1 MQPRWLGNGDSVAA
15 TEDSSD
21 APTARLPPPG
31 RRGFALVFA
40 LVLLAALSA
49 AAIAVLARARGDDED
64 AQHALSA
71 ARARHAAEGAVARAR
86 ATLAAHREAGRPL
99 PPTGLTWSWM
109 VAGLHVVVEVEP
121 ESGKL
126 DVNTGAI
133 ALLPLAL
140 EGADVPSSLAGD
152 IANATEGMRAEG
164 SVAASLATLL
174 PPCARL
180 GSTEPALSRRLT
192 VATRAR
198 GLAPSAIPDERLAAL
213 PGIAA
218 ADLDRIRALAAAG
231 RSPLDDNRLSHLA
244 PLLNDAA
251 PLATLR
257 VQVGVPG
264 TAAAE
269 LELAALVQ
277 HEIGRPTARVI
288 AATLGQVADG
298 TACEG

>member
-1 MQPRWLGNGDSVAA
+1 MQPRVLIDRGSVAGA
-15 TEDSSD
+15 DPRASLP
-21 APTARLPPPG
+21 APLPPSG

-49 AAIAVLARARGDDED
+49 AAIAVLARARGDDGD
-64 AQHALSA
+64 AQDALSA
-71 ARARHAAEGAVARAR
+71 ARARHAAEGAIALAR

-99 PPTGLTWSWM
+99 PPTGMTWSWT
-109 VAGLHVVVEVEP
+109 VAGLPVVVDLEP

-126 DVNTGAI
+126 DVNAGAI
-133 ALLPLAL
+133 TLLPLAL
-140 EGADVPSSLAGD
+140 DGADVPSGLGGEIETA
-152 IANATEGMRAEG
+152 AERVRADG

-180 GSTEPALSRRLT
+180 GSSEAALSRRLT

-213 PGIAA
+213 PGIAT
-218 ADLDRIRALAAAG
+218 ADLDLIHALAAAG
-231 RSPLDDNRLSHLA
+231 RSPLDDNRLTHLA
-244 PLLNDAA
+244 PLISDAA

-257 VQVGVPG
+257 VRVGVPD
-264 TAAAE
+264 TDAAE
-269 LELAALVQ
+269 IELAALVQ
-277 HEIGRPTARVI
+277 QEIGRPTARVI
-288 AATLGQVADG
+288 AAAMRPVVDG

>member
-1 MQPRWLGNGDSVAA
+1 MQPRTLSDGGSAVATA
-15 TEDSSD
+15 DVPDT
-21 APTARLPPPG
+21 APAPLPPPG

-40 LVLLAALSA
+40 LLLLAALSA
-49 AAIAVLARARGDDED
+49 AAIAVLARARDVDED
-64 AQHALSA
+64 AQHALST

-99 PPTGLTWSWM
+99 PLTDITWSWT
-109 VAGLHVVVEVEP
+109 VAGLPVVVDVEP
-121 ESGKL
+121 ESAKV

-133 ALLPLAL
+133 TLLPLVVD
-140 EGADVPSSLAGD
+140 GAGAPPAVAGG
-152 IANATEGMRAEG
+152 IATAAERLRADG

-180 GSTEPALSRRLT
+180 GSAEADLSRRLT

-198 GLAPSAIPDERLAAL
+198 GLAPSAISDQRLAAL

-218 ADLDRIRALAAAG
+218 ADLDLIRALAAAG
-231 RSPLDDNRLSHLA
+231 RSPLDDNRLAHLA
-244 PLLNDAA
+244 PLINDAA

-257 VQVGVPG
+257 ARVGVPG
-264 TAAAE
+264 TQAAE
-269 LELAALVQ
+269 IELAALVQ
-277 HEIGRPTARVI
+277 QEIGRPTARVI
-288 AATLGQVADG
+288 AAAMRPVVDG